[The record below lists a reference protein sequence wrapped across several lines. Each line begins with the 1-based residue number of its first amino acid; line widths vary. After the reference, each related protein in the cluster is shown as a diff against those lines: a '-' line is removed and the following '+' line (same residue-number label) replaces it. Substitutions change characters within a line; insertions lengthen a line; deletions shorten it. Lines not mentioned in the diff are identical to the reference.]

1 MGYLLYSLLNTALS
15 LYRFAVIA
23 YVVISWLRIPA
34 NQWTELLR
42 RLVEPVLMP
51 IRRILVRR
59 LPSNWQMLDWSP
71 AVLLLLLEIL
81 GSLLRTVLFMM
92 F

>member
-23 YVVISWLRIPA
+23 YVAISWLRIPA

-71 AVLLLLLEIL
+71 AVLLLLLEIV

>member
-23 YVVISWLRIPA
+23 YVAISWLRIPA
-34 NQWTELLR
+34 NQWKELLR
-42 RLVEPVLMP
+42 RL
-51 IRRILVRR
+51 
-59 LPSNWQMLDWSP
+59 
-71 AVLLLLLEIL
+71 VLLLLLEIV